1 MPIGIISNA
10 LVIIFGGIVGSLLGH
25 KMSLE
30 FKENMDMIFGAGR
43 LVVSDNI
50 EEI

>member
-30 FKENMDMIFGAGR
+30 FKENMNR
-43 LVVSDNI
+43 KV
-50 EEI
+50 